1 MCTMLCFFFSS
12 RRRHTR
18 CSRDWSSDVCSSDLV
33 ARHRG
38 ATGVRLLAHP
48 TLAVALAGRGA
59 WIVMVLLLDELAVF
73 NAKCVEGIK
82 RLAVREANLGLP
94 GNPAAIAGVVMQE
107 FKAADCGQDAGEKI
121 EERIASA
128 YQHTFAACRIEWS
141 AQRRILGPRNSRHVF
156 RRDAIEVRLH
166 TLLSL
171 IVVHSRFSPIWAL
184 AELAGSP
191 DSSGNF
197 RHQPLSSVR

>member
-1 MCTMLCFFFSS
+1 MTFIYISFFIFLFILSFIVYYSCFFFFFFSS

-18 CSRDWSSDVCSSDLV
+18 CSRDWSSDVCSSDL
-33 ARHRG
+33 
-38 ATGVRLLAHP
+38 VRLLAHP

-121 EERIASA
+121 EIGRA
-128 YQHTFAACRIEWS
+128 
-141 AQRRILGPRNSRHVF
+141 HV
-156 RRDAIEVRLH
+156 
-166 TLLSL
+166 
-171 IVVHSRFSPIWAL
+171 
-184 AELAGSP
+184 
-191 DSSGNF
+191 
-197 RHQPLSSVR
+197 

>member
-1 MCTMLCFFFSS
+1 MFTRHLTSESSVSVNQKHLLLSFVFFFSS

-18 CSRDWSSDVCSSDLV
+18 CSRDWSSDVCSSDL
-33 ARHRG
+33 
-38 ATGVRLLAHP
+38 VRLLAHP

-107 FKAADCGQDAGEKI
+107 FKAADCGQDEIGRA
-121 EERIASA
+121 
-128 YQHTFAACRIEWS
+128 
-141 AQRRILGPRNSRHVF
+141 HV
-156 RRDAIEVRLH
+156 
-166 TLLSL
+166 
-171 IVVHSRFSPIWAL
+171 
-184 AELAGSP
+184 
-191 DSSGNF
+191 
-197 RHQPLSSVR
+197 